1 MANGVQDKVAVITG
15 GSSGIGLAI
24 AQKFVQEGAVA
35 VSADINAPEDSAID
49 FVQTDV
55 TDSASLKSLVEKVV
69 AKYQHIDILVAN
81 AGVAEKKAP
90 VSELDEDNW
99 QKVINIDLTGVVL
112 SNKYIVQQME
122 KQTSGGSVI
131 NMSSILGVVG
141 GAKSQA
147 YSAAKAGVAN
157 YTKSQAVTYAA
168 QGIRFNAVAP
178 GYVNTPLLKTL
189 PKETTDS
196 MVGKMPIGR
205 LAEPDEIAN
214 VVAFLASDEASI
226 DTGALINA
234 DGGYTAQ

>member
-81 AGVAEKKAP
+81 AGVTEKKAP

-226 DTGALINA
+226 VTGALINA

>member
-1 MANGVQDKVAVITG
+1 MANGVKDKVAVITG

-24 AQKFVQEGAVA
+24 AQKFVKEGAVA
-35 VSADINAPEDSAID
+35 VSADTNEPEDSAID

-196 MVGKMPIGR
+196 MVGKRPIGR

-226 DTGALINA
+226 VTGALINA

>member
-1 MANGVQDKVAVITG
+1 MANGVKDKVAVITG

-24 AQKFVQEGAVA
+24 AQKFVKEGAVA
-35 VSADINAPEDSAID
+35 VSADINEPEDSAID

-141 GAKSQA
+141 GAKSRA

-226 DTGALINA
+226 VTGALINA

>member
-1 MANGVQDKVAVITG
+1 MVNGIKDKVAVITG

-226 DTGALINA
+226 VTGALINA

>member
-226 DTGALINA
+226 VTGALINA

>member
-1 MANGVQDKVAVITG
+1 MANGVKDKVAVITG

-24 AQKFVQEGAVA
+24 AQKFVKEGAVA
-35 VSADINAPEDSAID
+35 VSADINSPEDSEID

-55 TDSASLKSLVEKVV
+55 TDSVSLKSLVEKVV

-81 AGVAEKKAP
+81 ASVAEKKAP

-178 GYVNTPLLKTL
+178 GSVNTPLLKTL

-226 DTGALINA
+226 VTGALINA

>member
-214 VVAFLASDEASI
+214 VVAFLASNEASI
-226 DTGALINA
+226 VTGALINA

>member
-49 FVQTDV
+49 FVQTYV

-226 DTGALINA
+226 VTGALINA